1 VAKKSFLSGA
11 IILMAAGLIVKIM
24 GFFYR
29 IYLSN
34 LIGAEGM
41 GLFQLISPVYVLV
54 ILTLTSGISIAVSKM
69 VAEESAKRHFV
80 NLRRITFYALLLVVF
95 SGAIVSIIMFLKIDF
110 ITEVILKDSRTYY
123 SMLLLLP
130 SIPVIAAASAL
141 KGYFYGIQDVTPTA
155 LSQIV
160 EQAVK
165 MAIVMF
171 MAEYFLEAGVE
182 YACAL
187 ATVGMALGEIANLT
201 VVFIIYRLRKKKEPK
216 VRSKYGLMRKR
227 NIIGG
232 LLKIALPVSSNRFII
247 SIMAAAEVILIPRRL
262 VTGGMAY
269 QHSIETYG
277 RLTGMAMPLLFFP
290 SLVTSSIAVTLVPA
304 LSEAMSLKNFKSVN
318 YRISKSIQIASIL
331 GFIFTALFITYP
343 NQIGD
348 MIYRKESIG
357 EILRTFSLTCI
368 FIYLQQTLLGVLNGL
383 GKQAISLR
391 NSIIGY
397 IIRIMFVYFFIP
409 IYGIN
414 SYMWGMVASTA
425 CVCILDLYTIT
436 KTTGMF
442 LDIRNWILKPG
453 LVCGAMI
460 ITGKYIYS
468 FFSIF
473 ISKQIYNTLFAV
485 AGYLLIAVALMFITG
500 VLQRE
505 EIIRIIGIKR
515 H

>member
-11 IILMAAGLIVKIM
+11 MILMAAGLIVKIM

-29 IYLSN
+29 IFLSN

-41 GLFQLISPVYVLV
+41 GLFQLISPVYALV
-54 ILTLTSGISIAVSKM
+54 ILTLTSGISVAVSKM
-69 VAEESAKRHFV
+69 VAEESAKRRFV

-95 SGAIVSIIMFLKIDF
+95 SGAVVSTIMFLKIDF
-110 ITEVILKDSRTYY
+110 ITGIILKDSRTYY
-123 SMLLLLP
+123 SMMFLLP

-171 MAEYFLEAGVE
+171 MARYFLEAGVE

-187 ATVGMALGEIANLT
+187 ATIGMALGEIANLV
-201 VVFIIYRLRKKKEPK
+201 VVFIIFRLRKKKEPK
-216 VRSKYGLMRKR
+216 IRSKYGLMRKR

-232 LLKIALPVSSNRFII
+232 LLKIALPVSANRFII
-247 SIMAAAEVILIPRRL
+247 SIMTAVEVILIPRRL
-262 VTGGMAY
+262 VAGGMEY
-269 QHSIETYG
+269 QHSIEMYG
-277 RLTGMAMPLLFFP
+277 RLTGMAMPLLSFP

-318 YRISKSIQIASIL
+318 YRISKSIQIAFML

-348 MIYRKESIG
+348 MIFRKENIG
-357 EILRTFSLTCI
+357 EILRMFSFSCI

-391 NSIIGY
+391 NSIIGH
-397 IIRIMFVYFFIP
+397 IIRIGFVYFCIP

-414 SYMWGMVASTA
+414 SYAWGMVISAA
-425 CVCILDLYTIT
+425 CVCALDLYTVT

-453 LVCGAMI
+453 LVCAAMI
-460 ITGKYIYS
+460 FMGKYIYS
-468 FFSIF
+468 FFGIF
-473 ISKQIYNTLFAV
+473 VSGQTYNTFFA
-485 AGYLLIAVALMFITG
+485 AGGYLLIAVALMFVTG

-505 EIIRIIGIKR
+505 EILRLIGIKK